1 MQTLWSRVAQTQS
14 SCRCRIC
21 LHSTNALTRRST
33 TAASRR
39 KITVADL
46 FTACYTTIL
55 GTATVIDARRKNE
68 RRRQLDGQLDR
79 ARASLHQLVV
89 DSPQGALEV
98 DRGVLDG
105 ETSTTSQLVRE
116 ITSWTTGESARPLQ
130 EELQSL
136 SNIAH
141 RPLPRPAWMLDQLKW
156 RNIEAAVAA
165 EEQDPDIALREP
177 QTSYHLE
184 ETTATVLDLVD
195 ELLRRTETLA
205 SPRWRDQTDVPD
217 QAGDATLE
225 EVECLR
231 RGPDFPS
238 YQSPAIDPS
247 YSTRVR
253 TLLNES
259 IRLLFY
265 QDISSREIVGKICYN
280 LLTAGVPPAIHTYN
294 TLIVGFNRIQR
305 QDLAEAVINSYLRR
319 TNWPA
324 TDQTVVCLLA
334 HYRRPGGREGMRD
347 AIKRLWGARVN
358 GLRLAALDMDSPQF
372 LTLKWKHSRRGRG
385 TRFRKENSAT
395 FDHLIRGW
403 LYHGELDFA
412 CRSFMACLRNGSTIP
427 IHTLQELFRE
437 CLATANF
444 ANARKLLV
452 GITHNFENFQLC
464 LSRSIKNNATA
475 AVQELLRSL
484 CQIINIC
491 WLPFGEIFGE
501 TYQRCAL
508 AATLLLSMIRRL
520 DVQLEVK
527 ETGRL
532 PGLLSDALSSDEPLL
547 TRLQLAISTL
557 DAVDTI
563 RQAEGIYADCIRI
576 ARVISIDRRYRDL
589 EERAQDLVAAYNGAI
604 ISIDTGYDIHARS
617 LLFSGPNT
625 RTSRNKRL
633 ALRRALNQLNVC
645 DGSLT
650 LENVAWQLFRQI
662 PNQDLVRQL
671 EQNDNWKGLSIPIL
685 VSFHGDNAAS
695 PRTVE
700 RNTKELDNPYEQLH
714 NQLREARDS
723 IRALIF
729 TYLSPKSQSRN
740 MSHYGGYY
748 NIPLSRLRSHLHRE
762 LKYGISPL
770 VHRDFPPYDQ
780 STVTHNTS
788 KPLSLSGPEEPS
800 IRNISMPFE
809 ADGSTLDMKHDLVKG
824 WGNVRKPQEYE
835 DLSIIC
841 EEDPTYGAGIAR
853 YTYKA
858 GFPGLMGVCGY

>member
-21 LHSTNALTRRST
+21 LHTTNALTRRSA
-33 TAASRR
+33 TATSRR

-55 GTATVIDARRKNE
+55 GTATIIDARRKNE
-68 RRRQLDGQLDR
+68 RRRQLDRQLDR

-89 DSPQGALEV
+89 GSSQGALD

-105 ETSTTSQLVRE
+105 GTSTTSQLVRD
-116 ITSWTTGESARPLQ
+116 ITSWAAGKSVRLLQ
-130 EELQSL
+130 EDLQSL

-141 RPLPRPAWMLDQLKW
+141 RPAARPSWMLDQLSW
-156 RNIEAAVAA
+156 RHIEAAVAA
-165 EEQDPDIALREP
+165 EEQDPDTALREP
-177 QTSYHLE
+177 RTSDHLAQ
-184 ETTATVLDLVD
+184 TTATVLDLVD
-195 ELLRRTETLA
+195 ELLRRTETIA
-205 SPRWRDQTDVPD
+205 SPRARDQADIPD
-217 QAGDATLE
+217 QAGDDILKELE
-225 EVECLR
+225 WLR
-231 RGPDFPS
+231 QGPDFPS
-238 YQSPAIDPS
+238 YQYPAIDPS
-247 YSTRVR
+247 YSTRIR

-259 IRLLFY
+259 IRLVFY
-265 QDISSREIVGKICYN
+265 QDTTSREIVGKICYN
-280 LLTAGVPPAIHTYN
+280 LLTAGVPPTIHTYN

-305 QDLAEAVINSYLRR
+305 QDLAEAVIDSYLCQ

-334 HYRRPGGREGMRD
+334 HYRRPGGRKGMRD

-358 GLRLAALDMDSPQF
+358 GLRLAALDRDSNSPHF
-372 LTLKWKHSRRGRG
+372 LTLKWKHSQRGRG
-385 TRFRKENSAT
+385 THLRKDNSAT

-427 IHTLQELFRE
+427 LYTLQELFRR
-437 CLATANF
+437 CLATAGF

-464 LSRSIKNNATA
+464 LLKIVKSNATA

-484 CQIINIC
+484 CQIVNIC

-501 TYQRCAL
+501 TYQRCAS

-527 ETGRL
+527 ERARL
-532 PGLLSDALSSDEPLL
+532 PVLLSNALSTDEPLS

-563 RQAEGIYADCIRI
+563 RQTEGIYDDCIRI

-589 EERAQDLVAAYNGAI
+589 EERAKDIVAAYNGAI
-604 ISIDTGYDIHARS
+604 ISINTGYDIHARS
-617 LLFSGPNT
+617 LLLSGPNT
-625 RTSRNKRL
+625 PTSRNKHL

-650 LENVAWQLFRQI
+650 LEKVAWQLFRQI
-662 PNQDLVRQL
+662 PNQDVIRQL
-671 EQNDNWKGLSIPIL
+671 EQNGNWKRLSIPVL
-685 VSFHGDNAAS
+685 VSFYCDNAAS
-695 PRTVE
+695 PRSIE

-714 NQLREARDS
+714 NQIREARDS

-729 TYLSPKSQSRN
+729 TYLSPKSQSRG
-740 MSHYGGYY
+740 MSHYGSYY
-748 NIPLSRLRSHLHRE
+748 SIPLSRLRSHLHRE
-762 LKYGISPL
+762 LKYGSSS
-770 VHRDFPPYDQ
+770 VHRDFPPYEPPLVPH
-780 STVTHNTS
+780 TTS
-788 KPLSLSGPEEPS
+788 KPLLFSGPEEPV
-800 IRNISMPFE
+800 IRNIFTPFE
-809 ADGSTLDMKHDLVKG
+809 ADSSTLDMRYDLVKS
-824 WGNVRKPQEYE
+824 WGNGRRHQKYE
-835 DLSIIC
+835 DLSILG
-841 EEDPTYGAGIAR
+841 EEDPR
-853 YTYKA
+853 LQYTA
-858 GFPGLMGVCGY
+858 LG

>member
-1 MQTLWSRVAQTQS
+1 MQSLWSRVAQTQS

-21 LHSTNALTRRST
+21 LHATNALTRRST

-55 GTATVIDARRKNE
+55 GTATVIDVRRKNE

-79 ARASLHQLVV
+79 ARASLHQLAV
-89 DSPQGALEV
+89 DSPQSALDV

-116 ITSWTTGESARPLQ
+116 ITSWTTDESARPLH

-136 SNIAH
+136 CDIAH
-141 RPLPRPAWMLDQLKW
+141 RPLARPAWMLDQLKW

-177 QTSYHLE
+177 QTSHHLA

-195 ELLRRTETLA
+195 DLLRRTEMLA

-217 QAGDATLE
+217 QAGDAILKE
-225 EVECLR
+225 LECLR
-231 RGPDFPS
+231 QGRDFPG
-238 YQSPAIDPS
+238 YQSPAVDPS

-253 TLLNES
+253 ALLNES

-280 LLTAGVPPAIHTYN
+280 LLTAGVPPTIHTYN

-305 QDLAEAVINSYLRR
+305 QDLAEAVINSYLRQ

-334 HYRRPGGREGMRD
+334 HFRRPGGREGMRD
-347 AIKRLWGARVN
+347 AIKRLWGARIN
-358 GLRLAALDMDSPQF
+358 GLRLATLDMDLHNKHF
-372 LTLKWKHSRRGRG
+372 LTLKWKHSQRGRG
-385 TRFRKENSAT
+385 TRLRKDNSAT

-403 LYHGELDFA
+403 LYHGEIDFA

-427 IHTLQELFRE
+427 IHTLQELFRS

-452 GITHNFENFQLC
+452 GITNNIENFQLC
-464 LSRSIKNNATA
+464 LSRSIRNNATA

-508 AATLLLSMIRRL
+508 AATLLLSTIRRL

-527 ETGRL
+527 ETARL
-532 PGLLSDALSSDEPLL
+532 PVLLSDALSSDEPLL

-563 RQAEGIYADCIRI
+563 RQAEGIYDDCIRI

-589 EERAQDLVAAYNGAI
+589 EERAHDLVAAYNGAI
-604 ISIDTGYDIHARS
+604 ISINTGYDIHARS
-617 LLFSGPNT
+617 LLLSEPNT
-625 RTSRNKRL
+625 QTSRNKRL
-633 ALRRALNQLNVC
+633 ALRHALSQLNVC
-645 DGSLT
+645 EGSLT
-650 LENVAWQLFRQI
+650 LEKVAWQLFRQI
-662 PNQDLVRQL
+662 PNQDLIRQL
-671 EQNDNWKGLSIPIL
+671 EQNGNWKRLSIPVL
-685 VSFHGDNAAS
+685 VSFYCDNAAS
-695 PRTVE
+695 PRIVQ
-700 RNTKELDNPYEQLH
+700 RNTNELDNPCEQLH
-714 NQLREARDS
+714 NQIRDARDS

-729 TYLSPKSQSRN
+729 TYLSPKSQSRS
-740 MSHYGGYY
+740 MSHYGNYY
-748 NIPLSRLRSHLHRE
+748 SIPLSKLRSHLHRE
-762 LKYGISPL
+762 LKYGSPL

-788 KPLSLSGPEEPS
+788 EPLSLSGPEEPS

-809 ADGSTLDMKHDLVKG
+809 ADGSTLDMKYDLVKG
-824 WGNVRKPQEYE
+824 WGNARRHQEYE
-835 DLSIIC
+835 DLSILC
-841 EEDPTYGAGIAR
+841 EEDPRLQHTALR
-853 YTYKA
+853 
-858 GFPGLMGVCGY
+858 